1 MSDIYSEV
9 AVDEDTNHSF
19 WMPNQYSSTVKRL
32 DEGYRVCDDIAAC
45 FQDRA
50 KIEKQYAQQMEE
62 WARKWK
68 PLVDNSPMYGSLL
81 TAWQAFM
88 TAAER
93 LSDLHVGI
101 QKTLVIDDGD
111 RIRNWQKD
119 AYHRKLFGGF
129 KESYELENG
138 FYKAQKPWVKK
149 FKKVEKS
156 KNSYH
161 KACKKQQVATIR
173 DSNSKGNPDVSV
185 DKQRKLQE
193 EREKCDQV
201 TEKVKQRYEKAL
213 QDLNRYNPKYM
224 EEMETVFEQSQQHEQ
239 KRILFLKDS
248 LMSIHEHLDITSN
261 ESIQAV
267 YQDLKQAIVSVK
279 DQDDLKWWRN
289 RHGPG
294 MMMNWPQFEEWNPE
308 KERQIVKKK
317 KAKEPDKVRLRSITP
332 TEGSMTRPP
341 VNVPGVRV
349 RAVYDYVGQEADEL
363 SFNAGEE
370 LTKIEDE
377 DEQGWCKGITT
388 HGQVGLYPAN
398 YVEVVLK

>member
-332 TEGSMTRPP
+332 TEGR
-341 VNVPGVRV
+341 G
-349 RAVYDYVGQEADEL
+349 GADQ
-363 SFNAGEE
+363 
-370 LTKIEDE
+370 D
-377 DEQGWCKGITT
+377 
-388 HGQVGLYPAN
+388 
-398 YVEVVLK
+398 